1 MPRYYCD
8 YCDTYLTHDSP
19 SVRKQH
25 NAGYKH
31 KANVRSYYQQY
42 EAQLNQSL
50 IDQKV
55 KEHLGAFRPPVAP
68 YNQLRPGLPVL
79 PTPIPGQLPPGA
91 PLVPGIRPPVLPRPM
106 PGAPGYAPAPPG
118 MPQMVPPPG
127 APGMPGQMNG
137 LQRPMTAPPPLVPGS
152 VGTPTTGG
160 PPMFAPPLYQGSV
173 PLPSSGVVMVLMLVL
188 KLLRLISSLTTSIFL
203 STSCEVE
210 GRISMGIL

>member
-31 KANVRSYYQQY
+31 KANVRNYYQQY

-55 KEHLGAFRPPVAP
+55 KEHLGAFRPPVTP
-68 YNQLRPGLPVL
+68 YGPLRPGLPVL
-79 PTPIPGQLPPGA
+79 PTPIPGQLPPPPGA
-91 PLVPGIRPPVLPRPM
+91 PLVPGIRLPVLPRPV
-106 PGAPGYAPAPPG
+106 PGGGPGGYAAATPQTMP

-127 APGMPGQMNG
+127 APPVPGQMNG
-137 LQRPMTAPPPLVPGS
+137 HQRPVTTAPLPGS
-152 VGTPTTGG
+152 AGTPISGA
-160 PPMFAPPLYQGSV
+160 PPMFAPLPLPPPPPAYQGGLSAASGGNDGGAHASE
-173 PLPSSGVVMVLMLVL
+173 SSQ
-188 KLLRLISSLTTSIFL
+188 
-203 STSCEVE
+203 
-210 GRISMGIL
+210 

>member
-68 YNQLRPGLPVL
+68 YNQLRPGLPLL
-79 PTPIPGQLPPGA
+79 PSPLPGGVFPAGA
-91 PLVPGIRPPVLPRPM
+91 MLVPGMRPPVLPRPM
-106 PGAPGYAPAPPG
+106 SGPPGYMHGHP
-118 MPQMVPPPG
+118 MPQMLLPSG
-127 APGMPGQMNG
+127 APLPGQVDG
-137 LQRPMTAPPPLVPGS
+137 LQRPFTAAAPLIPGS
-152 VGTPTTGG
+152 AGTPTTGA
-160 PPMFAPPLYQGSV
+160 PPMFPPPPMYQGNT
-173 PLPSSGVVMVLMLVL
+173 PLP
-188 KLLRLISSLTTSIFL
+188 TTGGSEG
-203 STSCEVE
+203 SNMNGQASEVDH
-210 GRISMGIL
+210 